1 MPLPTRF
8 EHGADGIIHAD
19 ELVILPDNLSQ
30 PALVLGKQ
38 RVVLHQIEQTRRLAE
53 PAQHHLK

>member
-8 EHGADGIIHAD
+8 EHGTDGIIHAD

-30 PALVLGKQ
+30 PALMLGEQ
-38 RVVLHQIEQTRRLAE
+38 RVVLHQIEQTRRLAQ

>member
-30 PALVLGKQ
+30 PALMLGEQ
-38 RVVLHQIEQTRRLAE
+38 RVVLHQIEQTRRLAQ